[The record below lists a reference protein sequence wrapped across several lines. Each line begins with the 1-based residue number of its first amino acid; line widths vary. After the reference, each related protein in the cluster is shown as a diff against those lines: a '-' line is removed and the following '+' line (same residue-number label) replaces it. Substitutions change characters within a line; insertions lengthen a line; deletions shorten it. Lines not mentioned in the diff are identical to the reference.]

1 MTDTMAPSDF
11 DHRWLDRLTAR
22 HRVVFD
28 VHAFGEQATPLNRA
42 SNFFDALRDAYDG
55 KPGDAQVVLA
65 LHASSAPIAFNDAA
79 WAKYAF
85 GERMGKVATDPMTTK
100 PAIRNIF
107 ASEAAG
113 DPWVRVAVP
122 ALQRRGAIFLFC
134 NNVMRFLSASL
145 ARRRNEA
152 PDAVRADLI
161 ASFLPGVVLVPA
173 VVAATAMA
181 QERGCSYT
189 LIE

>member
-1 MTDTMAPSDF
+1 MITAMAPSDF
-11 DHRWLDRLTAR
+11 DHRWLDRLKAK
-22 HRVVFD
+22 HRIVFD
-28 VHAFGEQATPLNRA
+28 IHAFGEQATPLNRA
-42 SNFFDALRDAYDG
+42 ANFFDMMRDVYGA
-55 KPGDAQVVLA
+55 KPQDAQVVLS

-85 GERMGKVATDPMTTK
+85 GERMGKVANDPATAK
-100 PAIRNIF
+100 PATRNIF
-107 ASEAAG
+107 ASEATG
-113 DPWVRVAVP
+113 DPWARVAVP

-145 ARRRNEA
+145 ARRRNET
-152 PDAVRADLI
+152 PEAVRADLI

-189 LIE
+189 VIR